1 MPRYA
6 LVITGT
12 IDDDAVEATT
22 AFVRSLLQY
31 GPDGT
36 NRLPAADTLANGR
49 ACQWRVDIDEARA
62 AGLLTAARERMA
74 DQAIDVNL
82 VPDDEH
88 RRKRLLLADMD
99 STIIQQE
106 CIDEIAAFAGVGERV
121 AAITERAMRGELD
134 FEAALSERVALLRDL
149 PEVTLARVA
158 DERLSITPG
167 ARELVATMRHHGA
180 YCVLVSGGFTFFT
193 GRIAKAVGF
202 DENRA
207 NTLEIAAGRLTG
219 RPVAPILGRQAKH
232 DTLIELSGKLNIPR
246 KDTLAVGDGANDLAM
261 IEAADL
267 GIAFHAK
274 PLVNAAADAQ
284 VQHGDLSDLLFLQGY
299 RADEIVT
306 PTCPQS

>member
-12 IDDDAVEATT
+12 IGDDAVEA
-22 AFVRSLLQY
+22 AAALIHSFLQY
-31 GPDGT
+31 GPNGID
-36 NRLPAADTLANGR
+36 RLAAADTLATGR

-62 AGLLTAARERMA
+62 PGLLTAVRDRMA
-74 DQAIDVNL
+74 DYPIDVNL
-82 VPDDEH
+82 VPDDDH

-121 AAITERAMRGELD
+121 AEITERAMRGELD

-149 PEVTLARVA
+149 PEATLSRVA
-158 DERLSITPG
+158 EERLSITPG
-167 ARELVATMRHHGA
+167 ACELVATMRHHGA

-193 GRIAKAVGF
+193 ARIARTVGF

-207 NTLEIAAGRLTG
+207 NTLDIASGRLTG

-232 DTLIELSGKLNIPR
+232 DTLVELSEKLNIPR
-246 KDTLAVGDGANDLAM
+246 NDTLAVGDGANDLAM
-261 IEAADL
+261 IEAAGL
-267 GIAFHAK
+267 GVAFHAK

-299 RADEIVT
+299 RADEIVA
-306 PTCPQS
+306 PTGPQS